1 MNDVRFWHHHQVI
14 ILSQHQQQR
23 TFIRLR
29 VLTFRN
35 VLHSAPESLAIN
47 YLLFRP
53 SMRPTNVSAI
63 EILMCGGVVY
73 IFIRVFHVSKYI
85 KSTLYAARIRILN
98 IFCLF
103 GLTTMQQF
111 RVGNKRAEIGPQI
124 KEKDEIFS
132 SIFAVCPKKDDIYR
146 ATRSCCCWGAER
158 ESDDDRICS
167 RQRKKWGA
175 ILLCR
180 LLPNKLTTTFPPFH
194 FSVFFFVFLFYF
206 RHFTHDTHRK
216 TVDPAVCLCCSTL

>member
-1 MNDVRFWHHHQVI
+1 M
-14 ILSQHQQQR
+14 
-23 TFIRLR
+23 
-29 VLTFRN
+29 LTYRN

-53 SMRPTNVSAI
+53 SIRLCDRNTNVWWRSI
-63 EILMCGGVVY
+63 HFYSSISCLKIYEINS
-73 IFIRVFHVSKYI
+73 IRCSYV
-85 KSTLYAARIRILN
+85 LN
-98 IFCLF
+98 IFCLLF

-132 SIFAVCPKKDDIYR
+132 SIFAVCPKKDDVYR